1 MKIGHHFLTTS
12 HDIRGL
18 FDNVNKISTFCTKLE
33 AQANIDTLAYPYE
46 KYVGDGFELLV
57 ELIIKLTQTDNRI
70 GITNYEP
77 VQSNND
83 NGVDGYGINLLN
95 RKCAVQVKYRSNNSK
110 LLTATSDGLDSFLA
124 EAMFESVLPEVM
136 DPCKNHYIFT
146 TAEGLHYYTENEKYR
161 KSIKVIGYNHLRE
174 MLDKNIHFWNAARN
188 IINQNLQNR

>member
-1 MKIGHHFLTTS
+1 MKIEHHFLTTS

-18 FDNVNKISTFCTKLE
+18 FDGVNKISTFCTNLE
-33 AQANIDTLAYPYE
+33 KQANLRTESYPYE

-57 ELIIKLTQTDNRI
+57 EMIIKLSQTDNRI
-70 GITNYEP
+70 GIADYKP
-77 VQSNND
+77 IQSNND

-95 RKCAVQVKYRSNNSK
+95 KKCAVQVKYRSDNNK
-110 LLTATSDGLDSFLA
+110 LLTATSDGLDSFMT
-124 EAMFESVLPEVM
+124 EAMFESVLPEIT

-174 MLDKNIHFWNAARN
+174 MFDKNAHFWNSVRE
-188 IINQNLQNR
+188 IINQNLDR